1 MKKYND
7 QTLGE
12 AIKEMIEAY
21 RLDGKL
27 NEVKLIGAWE
37 KVAGKMISRHTKDLN
52 IKDKKLYVTLD
63 SPALRNELSYAREKI
78 IKALNDAVGLQ
89 VIDEIVFV

>member
-12 AIKEMIEAY
+12 AIKEMIETY
-21 RLDGKL
+21 RLEGRL

-37 KVAGKMISRHTKDLN
+37 KVAGKMISRHTKDLH
-52 IKDKKLYVTLD
+52 IKSKKLYVSLD
-63 SPALRNELSYAREKI
+63 SPALKNELNFSREKI
-78 IKALNDAVGLQ
+78 VKALNDAVGQQ
-89 VIDEIVFV
+89 VIDEIVFA